1 MTKSALRRNVQY
13 ANLQLPFEFGKNG
26 PTLEPSIDV
35 FGGLGLT
42 PNPHGSVLTPSPTEG
57 GL

>member
-35 FGGLGLT
+35 FGGLELT
-42 PNPHGSVLTPSPTEG
+42 PNQHRSVLIPSAAEG
-57 GL
+57 DL